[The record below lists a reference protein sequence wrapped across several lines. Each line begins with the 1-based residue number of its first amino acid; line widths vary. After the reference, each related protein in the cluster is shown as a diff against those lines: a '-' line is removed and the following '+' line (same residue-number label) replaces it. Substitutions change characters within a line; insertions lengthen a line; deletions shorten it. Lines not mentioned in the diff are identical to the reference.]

1 MLVKFFRVFLLIVVI
16 LTISISLVYSQEN
29 SEVDDEFGEFKS
41 FDEEES
47 DDEFGEFSE
56 FNENEGDDEFSEF
69 KSFDEDSS
77 DFGKAPACS
86 QSCQKSCPNSALE
99 KRNSQMYWIIGV
111 LIFTII
117 AGILVRFKATRNL
130 RGLFLLI
137 SLFVL
142 GFYKGGCT
150 VCPIGGFQDFLLVIF
165 GYKTGW
171 IYILWFI
178 AIIPITYFF
187 GKVWCGWIC
196 HLGAIQEFLY
206 LPRKIKIL
214 QTRKAQNIFR
224 IIRYVLL
231 GALIIQVAIMG
242 TKYWCRI
249 DPFINIFGFKGF
261 YDMLINVTYFDL
273 ELIIIITLVVF
284 VLISSLFIYRP
295 FCRTMCPV
303 GLVLGLITKIPG
315 ASVIG
320 IKGECISCKMCEK
333 SCEYK
338 AIVRDE
344 KLSIIN
350 NTDCIACGDCIDSC
364 SQGSLKFLRKS
375 KKYPTIVKCVNECK
389 IEK

>member
-1 MLVKFFRVFLLIVVI
+1 MLKKIFRVLILVGVI
-16 LTISISLVYSQEN
+16 SFTPLFVSSLYSQEN
-29 SEVDDEFGEFKS
+29 AEVDDEFGEFKS
-41 FDEEES
+41 FEEEET
-47 DDEFGEFSE
+47 DDEFGEFKE
-56 FNENEGDDEFSEF
+56 FDEGSVDDEFSEF
-69 KSFDEDSS
+69 NEVKHSNQD
-77 DFGKAPACS
+77 CS
-86 QSCQKSCPNSALE
+86 KTCPHLN
-99 KRNSQMYWIIGV
+99 KRKQNKKIGLYWIIGV

-117 AGILVRFKATRNL
+117 AGVLVRYKTTRNL
-130 RGLFLLI
+130 RVLFLLI

-364 SQGSLKFLRKS
+364 SQGSFKFLRKS